1 MKGPRLSHVDARGA
15 ARMVAVGDKPE
26 TARRAVASAEV
37 RMSAATLAL
46 VTRGQR
52 GRAGGL
58 GTTAKGD
65 VLAVAR
71 LAGIL
76 ACKRA
81 AEWIPLCHPVRVVG
95 TDVAL
100 ALDRALPG
108 VRVRVTVDAVDR
120 TGVEM
125 EAMVGA
131 AAAALTVYDMVKGV
145 ERGVEVTAVRLLEK
159 SGGRSGNWR
168 RPETKSRVGIQKKR

>member
-1 MKGPRLSHVDARGA
+1 MKGARLSHVDERGA
-15 ARMVAVGDKPE
+15 ARMVAVGGKPE

-46 VTRGQR
+46 VARGER
-52 GRAGGL
+52 GRGRGP
-58 GTTAKGD
+58 GTTKGD

-71 LAGIL
+71 LAGIM

-108 VRVRVTVDAVDR
+108 VRVTVTVDAIDR

-145 ERGVEVTAVRLLEK
+145 ERGVEVGPCAC
-159 SGGRSGNWR
+159 SR
-168 RPETKSRVGIQKKR
+168 RAAGERRHWIRRETKSRAGIERKR

>member
-1 MKGPRLSHVDARGA
+1 MKGARLSHVDERGA
-15 ARMVAVGDKPE
+15 ARMVAVGGKPE
-26 TARRAVASAEV
+26 TARHAVASAEV

-46 VTRGQR
+46 VARG
-52 GRAGGL
+52 A
-58 GTTAKGD
+58 TSKGD

-71 LAGIL
+71 LAGIM

-100 ALDRALPG
+100 AVDRALPG
-108 VRVRVTVDAVDR
+108 VRVTVTVDAVDR
-120 TGVEM
+120 TGVEI

-131 AAAALTVYDMVKGV
+131 AAAALTIYDMVKGV
-145 ERGVEVTAVRLLEK
+145 ERGVEVGAVRLLEK
-159 SGGRSGNWR
+159 SGGRTGRWV
-168 RPETKSRVGIQKKR
+168 RPGLRAETKSRSGIKRKR